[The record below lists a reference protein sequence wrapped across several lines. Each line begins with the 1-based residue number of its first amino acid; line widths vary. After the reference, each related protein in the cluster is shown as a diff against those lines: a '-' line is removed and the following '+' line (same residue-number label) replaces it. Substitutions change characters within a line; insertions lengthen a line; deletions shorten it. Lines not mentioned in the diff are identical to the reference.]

1 MTTVAELFGLLGIE
15 TDFNSVA
22 TAMGALSALRQA
34 TDDATKTAELSA
46 ALNHV
51 HGDAKKAAALI
62 GISYDEAGAK
72 AEQAKK
78 RTEAWGKTT
87 AAWGK
92 AARFAVWSVGAAI
105 GAVAALRGL
114 GSIGDDFT
122 GAASKIRGMTDD
134 VEQQK
139 RLQDQL
145 YDSAQLTATG
155 YGEVAGLYQQ
165 VGKAA
170 QANGRSLEQAAVLVD
185 TISKGIK
192 ASGAPAEGARA
203 ALTQFSQ
210 ALGSGKLR
218 GEEFNSVIEQ
228 APYLIDIIGTSLGK
242 TRGEMRK
249 LAEGGKLTSKV
260 VIEALEKQRGAV
272 DDAFAKRLP
281 QVGDMFTR
289 LRNRVS
295 KELAAAFARPDVAR
309 GLESAFAGLS
319 TALVAIVRALA
330 AVGGFFAEHEPL
342 LWVVVAAVAA
352 LEAGYIALA
361 IAATAAWIA
370 ALSPAAIVAAAIVAI
385 VAAVVVLAIAFRKQ
399 LAAAARAVGGA
410 FSDLWRD
417 VKRAAAAA
425 WGAFSAAASAI
436 RGVFEPVFAWFEKK
450 WKWVKDR
457 WEDIKGVAEDVKT
470 YFVGDGSP
478 TLGPN
483 WTPLTGG
490 VNPFDP
496 GAKYRAPVRV
506 SAAAS
511 TTIDNI
517 TQTANVTINAPAGA
531 DAAAFGAAARQ
542 GTVDA
547 LTGLSR
553 GAKKGVGR

>member
-122 GAASKIRGMTDD
+122 GAASKIRGMTED

-139 RLQDQL
+139 QLQDQL
-145 YDSAQLTATG
+145 YASAQLTATG

-170 QANGRSLEQAAVLVD
+170 QANGRSLEQAAALVD

-260 VIEALEKQRGAV
+260 VIEALEKQKGAV
-272 DDAFAKRLP
+272 DAAFAKRLP
-281 QVGDMFTR
+281 QIGDMFTR

-361 IAATAAWIA
+361 IASTAAWIA
-370 ALSPAAIVAAAIVAI
+370 ALSPAAIVAAAIVAV

-399 LAAAARAVGGA
+399 LAAAAQWVWRAVKKVGEA
-410 FSDLWRD
+410 FVELPGTIR
-417 VKRAAAAA
+417 RAVQAVID
-425 WGAFSAAASAI
+425 WGAAKLQALWNFAVRVANKVKSVVVDSPLGAVKGAAKSAI
-436 RGVFEPVFAWFEKK
+436 GAIGGLAGVDLSPKLPALARG
-450 WKWVKDR
+450 
-457 WEDIKGVAEDVKT
+457 
-470 YFVGDGSP
+470 GDQ
-478 TLGPN
+478 
-483 WTPLTGG
+483 
-490 VNPFDP
+490 
-496 GAKYRAPVRV
+496 
-506 SAAAS
+506 
-511 TTIDNI
+511 NI

>member
-122 GAASKIRGMTDD
+122 GAASKIRGMTED

-139 RLQDQL
+139 QLQDQL
-145 YDSAQLTATG
+145 YASAQLTATG

-170 QANGRSLEQAAVLVD
+170 QANGRSLEQAAALVD

-281 QVGDMFTR
+281 QVGDTFTR

-295 KELAAAFARPDVAR
+295 KELATAFARPGVAR

-361 IAATAAWIA
+361 IASTAAWIA
-370 ALSPAAIVAAAIVAI
+370 ALSPAAIVAAAIVAV

-399 LAAAARAVGGA
+399 LAAAAQWVWRAVKKVGEA
-410 FSDLWRD
+410 FVELPGTIR
-417 VKRAAAAA
+417 RAVQAVID
-425 WGAFSAAASAI
+425 WGAAKLQALWNFAVRVANKVKSVVVDSPLGAVKGAAKSAI
-436 RGVFEPVFAWFEKK
+436 GAIGGLAGVDLSPKLPALARG
-450 WKWVKDR
+450 
-457 WEDIKGVAEDVKT
+457 
-470 YFVGDGSP
+470 GDQ
-478 TLGPN
+478 
-483 WTPLTGG
+483 
-490 VNPFDP
+490 
-496 GAKYRAPVRV
+496 
-506 SAAAS
+506 
-511 TTIDNI
+511 NI

>member
-1 MTTVAELFGLLGIE
+1 MSTVAELFGLLGIE

-122 GAASKIRGMTDD
+122 GAASKIRGMTED

-139 RLQDQL
+139 QLQDQL
-145 YDSAQLTATG
+145 YASAQLTATG

-170 QANGRSLEQAAVLVD
+170 QANGRSLEQAAALVD

-260 VIEALEKQRGAV
+260 VIEALEKQKGAV
-272 DDAFAKRLP
+272 DAAFAKRLP
-281 QVGDMFTR
+281 QIGDMFTR

-361 IAATAAWIA
+361 IASTAAWIA
-370 ALSPAAIVAAAIVAI
+370 ALSPAAIVAAAIVAV

-399 LAAAARAVGGA
+399 LAAAAQWVWRAVKKVGEA
-410 FSDLWRD
+410 FVELPGTIR
-417 VKRAAAAA
+417 RAVQAVID
-425 WGAFSAAASAI
+425 WGAAKLQALWNFAVRVANKVKSVVVDSPLGAVKGAAKSAI
-436 RGVFEPVFAWFEKK
+436 GAIGGLAGVDLSPKLPALARG
-450 WKWVKDR
+450 
-457 WEDIKGVAEDVKT
+457 
-470 YFVGDGSP
+470 GDQ
-478 TLGPN
+478 
-483 WTPLTGG
+483 
-490 VNPFDP
+490 
-496 GAKYRAPVRV
+496 
-506 SAAAS
+506 
-511 TTIDNI
+511 NI